1 MKRMTLEK
9 FAERNALIKEGRNKD
24 RYYAAY
30 ISDAVKRMKG
40 KPKSQYMSHN
50 TATYRMGS

>member
-1 MKRMTLEK
+1 MKRMTPEK